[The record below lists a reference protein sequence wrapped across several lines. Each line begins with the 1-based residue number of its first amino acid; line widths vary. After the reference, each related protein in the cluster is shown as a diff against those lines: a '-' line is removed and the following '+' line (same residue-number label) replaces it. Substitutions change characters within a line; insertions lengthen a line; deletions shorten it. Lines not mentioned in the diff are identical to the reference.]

1 MRILGIHTSFNSKTH
16 DPSIAVFEDGEL
28 IFAAEEER
36 FLRYKTASGRFPEY
50 SLKACLTYLNIK
62 IESFDLIAID
72 GITSKNLKRKVVRYI
87 EDLYGICP
95 EIYVVH
101 HAESHCIGASYFYGQ
116 KDALVVSCDGY
127 GDGVSTRIYNSDEQ
141 NFELVYESNADI
153 SLGDFYT
160 AFTNYLGFKKAL
172 RENIR

>member
-1 MRILGIHTSFNSKTH
+1 M
-16 DPSIAVFEDGEL
+16 
-28 IFAAEEER
+28 
-36 FLRYKTASGRFPEY
+36 
-50 SLKACLTYLNIK
+50 
-62 IESFDLIAID
+62 
-72 GITSKNLKRKVVRYI
+72 RYI
-87 EDLYGICP
+87 EDLFGICP

-160 AFTNYLGFKKAL
+160 AFTNYLGFKSIEGEYKVMGMAAYGNQASGQL
-172 RENIR
+172 QKYIDFDNSRGNL